1 MSLGLIGRK
10 VGMMQI
16 FSESGEVVPVTVI
29 EAGPCV
35 VVQKKTKEKDGYNAL
50 QMGFIKKEDKRLN
63 KPEKGHFAKYGT
75 PGFALL
81 REFRMEDVENYQ
93 SGQEITVDI
102 FSEGELVNVTGISK
116 GKGFAGGVKRWGFRG
131 GPATHGS
138 MFHRAPGSI
147 GSSAFP
153 SRVLKGK
160 RLPGHMGNA
169 RVTVRNLQVVG
180 VRSEKNLL
188 LVKGAVPGA
197 RRSIVIIKKREK

>member
-10 VGMMQI
+10 LGVTQV
-16 FSESGEVVPVTVI
+16 FSESGEVVPVTII

-35 VVQKKTKEKDGYNAL
+35 VVQRKTREKDGYSAL
-50 QMGFIKKEDKRLN
+50 QVGFLEREEKRLK
-63 KPEKGHFAKYGT
+63 KPEKGHFAKHGT
-75 PGFALL
+75 KGFACL
-81 REFRMEDVENYQ
+81 REFRTAEAENYQ
-93 SGQEITVDI
+93 SGQEIKVEI
-102 FSEGELVNVTGISK
+102 FAIGERVNVTGISK

-138 MFHRAPGSI
+138 MFHRAPGSV
-147 GSSAFP
+147 GASAFP

-169 RVTVRNLQVVG
+169 QVTVKNLQVVG

-188 LVKGAVPGA
+188 LIGGAVPGA
-197 RRSIVIIKKREK
+197 RSSIVLVKKQ